1 MFVDPCMGTN
11 ERASHSHPKHLKI
24 ETVFV
29 SFARRALDRDSSVL
43 LKMIF
48 DSVDRQS
55 LLS

>member
-1 MFVDPCMGTN
+1 MGTN
-11 ERASHSHPKHLKI
+11 KRASRLHPKHLKI
-24 ETVFV
+24 ESVFV

-43 LKMIF
+43 PEVIF